1 MSDVEIKIRSLQG
14 REVTGQLLRA
24 ARVLLGVSAE
34 DLASQTM
41 LSVATVKRA
50 EARRGPIGLTTSN
63 SERLVEVFLRAN
75 IRFVAHDELGLGV
88 FKADSPA
95 TVVEQGGAA

>member
-1 MSDVEIKIRSLQG
+1 MSADGPKLRSLQG

-34 DLASQTM
+34 DLASQAM

-63 SERLVEVFLRAN
+63 SERLIEVFQRAN
-75 IRFVAHDELGLGV
+75 IRLVAHDELGLGV
-88 FKADSPA
+88 FKADLAA
-95 TVVEQGGAA
+95 TASEQGEAA